1 MRSRFPQSAAA
12 LDTFQKESLP
22 KRIRQFSYDRQAAA
36 DKHDRFLRDAKRAA
50 FDLEASRNNPSR
62 LADEPVQTP
71 WRHYYALPATALR
84 RSKVV
89 TRTTPVAWER
99 VTTRLAR
106 HPNGAVFAV

>member
-1 MRSRFPQSAAA
+1 MRSILANERRSCEVDSRSPRPRA

-22 KRIRQFSYDRQAAA
+22 KGIRQFSYDRQAAA

-71 WRHYYALPATALR
+71 WRHYYALPSDCVKAI
-84 RSKVV
+84 
-89 TRTTPVAWER
+89 
-99 VTTRLAR
+99 
-106 HPNGAVFAV
+106 